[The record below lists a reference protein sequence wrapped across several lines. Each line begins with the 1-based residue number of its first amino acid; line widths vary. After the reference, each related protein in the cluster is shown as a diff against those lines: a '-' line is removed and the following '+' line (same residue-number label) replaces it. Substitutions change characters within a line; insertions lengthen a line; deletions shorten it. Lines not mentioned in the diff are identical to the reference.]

1 MPTFDTPEPILAVI
15 EVYTGYVRIN
25 AGDRAD
31 TVVDVRPI
39 DPAEESSVQAAERT
53 RVEFS
58 GGRLLVKEPRA
69 KGFGSWL
76 AWRGGI
82 EVNLDLPSGSRVQAS
97 GAAEFLGTGR
107 LGESVVHSSNGDI
120 RLEETAQADLK
131 AANGEISVD
140 WVTGSA
146 EIKSSNGAVRL
157 GTVDG
162 DVLIRSATGDVTVD
176 RPLSD
181 LTVKSAYGRVR
192 VGEVTRGST
201 RLEIGYGKAHIGI
214 ADGTA
219 AWLDLHSKHGMV
231 RNELTASESPGEA
244 GTTAEVRVR
253 ANYGDIDVHRS

>member
-1 MPTFDTPEPILAVI
+1 MPTFDTPEPVQAVI
-15 EVYTGYVRIN
+15 EVFTGYVRIN

-31 TVVDVRPI
+31 TVVDVRPT
-39 DPAEESSVQAAERT
+39 DPSEESSVQAAKRT

-58 GGRLLVKEPRA
+58 GGRLLVREPRA
-69 KGFGSWL
+69 KGIGSWL
-76 AWRGGI
+76 AWRGGV
-82 EVNLDLPSGSRVQAS
+82 EVVVDLPSGSRVQAS
-97 GAAEFLGTGR
+97 GSADFLGTGR

-120 RLEETAQADLK
+120 RFEQTGQADLK
-131 AANGEISVD
+131 AANGEIAVE

-146 EIKSSNGAVRL
+146 EIKSSHGAVRL

-176 RPLSD
+176 RPLAD

-201 RLEIGYGKAHIGI
+201 SLEIGYGKAHIGI
-214 ADGTA
+214 AHGVA

-231 RNELTASESPGEA
+231 RNALTASDSPGDA
-244 GTTAEVRVR
+244 GSTAEVRVR